1 MVAGKKRAVAHVAV
15 DRVKMAASKSS
26 PKNGPQSETPQ
37 MTKPA
42 SYKKSSPGKAAKPM
56 MGKGKDKDCS

>member
-15 DRVKMAASKSS
+15 DRVKMAAGKSE
-26 PKNGPQSETPQ
+26 KNGTQTETPK

-56 MGKGKDKDCS
+56 MDKGKGKH

>member
-1 MVAGKKRAVAHVAV
+1 MVTGKKRAVAHVAV
-15 DRVKMAASKSS
+15 DRVKMAASKS
-26 PKNGPQSETPQ
+26 PKNGTQSGTQQ